1 MSEQLTLSAEDKIKI
16 KALIDFGV
24 SSTAKMNVIREELK
38 EEVKAVAKELSLK
51 PALLNKAIRVA
62 NKSSVSTLQSEV
74 DAMEELLH
82 AAGRA

>member
-1 MSEQLTLSAEDKIKI
+1 MSEQLTLSADDKIKI

-24 SSTAKMNVIREELK
+24 TSTGKINAIKDELK
-38 EEVKAVAKELSLK
+38 EEVKAVAKELNIK

-74 DAMEELLH
+74 DTMEELLH